1 MWDIDI
7 KNFTVSHLD
16 RNACILNFA
25 VTKMRQRKQRA
36 PEDVML
42 ARLCS
47 YVVKGRLWHT
57 AGYLSAPKTGRDSQ
71 VGREKWSSSFGLY
84 LTHLPS
90 SFDIEEDVVTNVPGA
105 GDAP

>member
-1 MWDIDI
+1 MSRR
-7 KNFTVSHLD
+7 KAEQYLSLSLD
-16 RNACILNFA
+16 YSEFRRHENEAGE
-25 VTKMRQRKQRA
+25 RRA

-42 ARLCS
+42 ARLRS

-57 AGYLSAPKTGRDSQ
+57 AGYLSAPKTRRDSQ